1 MENLILD
8 IIFQVLTLFNIKLT
22 LNIITLYEVIQYY
35 IKDDNGQVPVTTMN
49 QNGLYSYFVIH
60 NKYVYDTHCAYDQ
73 EHFNEFFIDLQKSR
87 NLKLEK
93 IKQIT

>member
-1 MENLILD
+1 MRRVIC
-8 IIFQVLTLFNIKLT
+8 IKEDNDPFSYGFKLHHS
-22 LNIITLYEVIQYY
+22 YRYY
-35 IKDDNGQVPVTTMN
+35 IKDDNGQVPATILN
-49 QNGLYSYFVIH
+49 LKGSYSYFVIN

-73 EHFNEFFIDLQKSR
+73 EHFDEFFIDLQKSR